1 MSVGLTGFSML
12 ELVGFITIC
21 YLIAKVAPSAV
32 KFSVKAA
39 LALLFIVLSVLL
51 VEFLF
56 IWWYN
61 MPMVLYIARGL

>member
-12 ELVGFITIC
+12 ELIGFITIC

-39 LALLFIVLSVLL
+39 LALLFIVLTVLL
-51 VEFLF
+51 VEFLY
-56 IWWYN
+56 IWWYDW
-61 MPMVLYIARGL
+61 PMVLYIARGL